1 MAYVDEIIIASGVT
15 SDGLIAG
22 PEAEGGSA
30 ALITIESNGELTEG
44 VAKAGG
50 TINGTYGAK
59 LTDVTAETGA
69 VIDLAY
75 GATDKPAT
83 SGMTLRGADTAIAEG
98 TLRYRGTLVN
108 GHAANGV
115 LYDVSGAA
123 EWRFCIG
130 DGLTVSGATL
140 TTGARIYTEEGGI
153 IQTANI
159 LQSGNIGL
167 GGSAVSYDITA
178 GATGVAA
185 GKATFQIAENARAY
199 RTLVSQGGQANVR
212 AYAEDMTVFSGG
224 KVTVSNGGVAS
235 TLKVS
240 SGGSVYVYGGLV
252 SGAELA
258 KGGKLYMYGGVVS
271 NAAIDS
277 GATVDVSAGVL
288 SGGYVSSGATVRV
301 VSAGTISGARILGP
315 SAYAM
320 TVQVSN
326 GGIADD
332 VVVSGA
338 RMYIY
343 SGGVANRGVVARTAV
358 GINIMAGGRANYT
371 SITAANGFLNVN
383 SDGVSYYTVGLG
395 GVETVSKGG
404 LSISATFTA
413 GTLNI
418 REGIAS
424 DAVMNGGVMGVSA
437 GAKAVN
443 AAINKGGSAVVSS
456 GGLLLGGH
464 VSSGGV
470 VIVRSSGVVSGIKV
484 LNGTNYVGT
493 LQVSGGGIASN
504 IVISGTR
511 VIVSSGGT
519 ALGTV
524 VNRNGIGINV
534 SKGGSAKNTLLKNGW
549 QLLYSAVG
557 ENTVVKGGSETVYA
571 GGSSIATTV
580 YSGSLNVSNGGVASD
595 AVVNG
600 GIMRVSSG
608 GVASNAVINKN
619 AELTVISSGVAN
631 VAFNPWMGTITSN
644 AGATVNYLARDREI
658 YLAEA
663 HGLVSRADAFEKL
676 EVLSDG
682 SAIAWGGTVDKAMV
696 YAGGSMIV
704 SGAALL
710 SELTVA
716 GRATFSSG
724 CGASVDHVE
733 VLNGGNVW
741 FANHGVNRV
750 NDLEI
755 RSGAT
760 VTLNSGGN
768 LSIGDVT
775 ILAGGSLA
783 INNMVAA
790 ARISGALVLDLSGAK
805 GNNRYMVYS
814 SFHYVNNGSRIVK
827 ASEEIGNYVYK
838 LVQLGGDNSSAYNFT
853 LDVAGNEYKLARGG
867 SVINP
872 LAKMTYTAGSA
883 ASGNGYDI
891 RLTTAVDGAY
901 TIAAV
906 DTAAALATNGEAVNT
921 SDKMAR
927 WTADT
932 AATASVNLASGMT
945 TGNAWLEID
954 GANVGA
960 ALYGTAEDQNFAGA
974 VNVKLTNGSI
984 RNLAGGAAKGG
995 TVKAANFTMAG
1006 GELDGTGYTG
1016 GFGNVTG
1023 KTTTRITT
1031 GSLAKDFYA
1040 GALANKLTT
1049 GTTVGDISMTVEG
1062 GTFSGNIYG
1071 ASAVKTDTTKG
1082 NGTRHTAGDITLTVT
1097 GGSTTKGT
1105 QACIFAGGYATGNAT
1120 GTVYTVDSVTA
1131 AISGGDWGEAAGG
1144 RGVFG
1149 GIMASGV
1156 KAQVLGTVNITVS
1169 GDATMGNVYGGGW
1182 SQNGG
1187 KSIVGDVNINIAGG
1201 TIQNV
1206 FGGGTHSTSG
1216 GTTAAGAVTIT
1227 VSGGTINGD
1236 IYARGQG
1243 QYDSTGAAGVIFTG
1257 ANDFGCGVYGYS
1269 RVPDPEKEGDGE
1281 EAGAAL
1287 SFTGYTGTFGGKIGG
1302 FDGGI
1307 TLDGDTAMTLAT
1319 AAGDVSNASWA
1330 FDVSARATTF
1340 AGTAML
1346 EWAAA
1351 DFAGDSIKLNLAEDS
1366 TAAWTL
1372 IDGAATTAYGEFDVL
1387 VDGNSILNDTL
1398 ALGEKIIGGVYD
1410 GWGFTLEGSA
1420 LKFKQLA

>member
-15 SDGLIAG
+15 SVGLVAG

-30 ALITIESNGELTEG
+30 STITVESGGELADG
-44 VAKAGG
+44 VVKAGG
-50 TINGTYGAK
+50 AINGTYGAK

-75 GATDKPAT
+75 GATGKPAT

-98 TLRYRGTLVN
+98 TLRYSGTAVN

-140 TTGARIYTEEGGI
+140 TTGARIYTEEGGTI
-153 IQTANI
+153 RTANI

-167 GGSAVSYDITA
+167 GGSAVGYDITA
-178 GATGVAA
+178 GATGVAR
-185 GKATFQIAENARAY
+185 GKATLQISEDAKAY

-212 AYAEDMTVFSGG
+212 AYAEDMTVFSDG

-240 SGGSVYVYGGLV
+240 SGGEAYVYGGLV
-252 SGAELA
+252 SGAEFA

-277 GATVDVSAGVL
+277 GAAVDVSAGVL
-288 SGGYVSSGATVRV
+288 SGGYVSSGATVRI
-301 VSAGTISGARILGP
+301 VSDGKLSGAQILGP
-315 SAYAM
+315 TAYAM

-418 REGIAS
+418 REGVAS

-437 GAKAVN
+437 GARAVN

-464 VSSGGV
+464 VSSGGG

-484 LNGTNYVGT
+484 LNGTNYVAT

-511 VIVSSGGT
+511 VIVSSGGS
-519 ALGTV
+519 AQGTV
-524 VNRNGIGINV
+524 VNRTGVGINL
-534 SKGGSAKNTLLKNGW
+534 SKGASARNTVLKAGW
-549 QLLYSAVG
+549 QIIYDSAVG
-557 ENTVVKGGSETVYA
+557 EHTVIKGGSETMYTGGKSISATVLA
-571 GGSSIATTV
+571 GA
-580 YSGSLNVSNGGVASD
+580 LNVSNGGLSLD

-600 GIMRVSSG
+600 GEMRVSSG
-608 GVASNAVINKN
+608 GSASGAVINTNGKLIVYSTGK
-619 AELTVISSGVAN
+619 AD

-644 AGATVNYLARDREI
+644 TGATVNYLDRDREI

-676 EVLSDG
+676 NVVNGG
-682 SAIAWGGTVDKAMV
+682 SAIAWGGTVGSATV

-704 SGAALL
+704 SGAAML
-710 SELTVA
+710 SDLTVG

-724 CGASVDHVE
+724 CGASVDNVE
-733 VLNGGNVW
+733 VLSGGNVW
-741 FANHGVNRV
+741 FANHGVRRV
-750 NDLEI
+750 NNLEV

-760 VTLNSGGN
+760 VTLNSGAN

-814 SFHYVNNGSRIVK
+814 SFHYVTNGSRVVR

-853 LDVAGNEYKLARGG
+853 LDAGGNEYKLAWGG

-883 ASGNGYDI
+883 ASGTGYDI
-891 RLTTAVDGAY
+891 RLTTAVDAAY

-906 DTAAALATNGEAVNT
+906 DTAAALATSGTAVNT
-921 SDKMAR
+921 NDKMAR
-927 WTADT
+927 WTENTT
-932 AATASVNLASGMT
+932 ATSAVNLADGMT

-954 GANVGA
+954 GLAFDK
-960 ALYGTAEDQNFAGA
+960 ALYGTAENQNFAGA
-974 VNVKLTNGSI
+974 VNVKLTSGSI
-984 RNLAGGAAKGG
+984 RNLAAGAAKGG
-995 TVKAANFTMAG
+995 TVRAANFTMAG
-1006 GELDGTGYTG
+1006 GTLAGAGYAG
-1016 GFGNVTG
+1016 GFGNVTDEVN
-1023 KTTTRITT
+1023 TTITAGT
-1031 GSLAKDFYA
+1031 LASGKDFYA
-1040 GALANKLTT
+1040 GALANYAKT
-1049 GTTVGDISMTVEG
+1049 GIATTVGNVSLTVKG
-1062 GTFSGNIYG
+1062 GEFGGNLYG
-1071 ASAVKTDTTKG
+1071 ASAVKASVA
-1082 NGTRHTAGDITLTVT
+1082 NAHTAGNVTLKLIDGNTA
-1097 GGSTTKGT
+1097 K
-1105 QACIFAGGYATGNAT
+1105 ADFCCFAGGYATGDAANA
-1120 GTVYTVDSVTA
+1120 TVYTVGDINA
-1131 AISGGDWGEAAGG
+1131 EISGGSWGEARGG
-1144 RGVFG
+1144 RGFFG
-1149 GIMASGV
+1149 GAMASGV
-1156 KAQVLGTVNITVS
+1156 KAEAEDVTVTIS
-1169 GDATMGNVYGGGW
+1169 GGSFGNVFGGGW
-1182 SQNGG
+1182 AQKGG
-1187 KSIVGDVNINIAGG
+1187 KSIVGNVNISIEGGNIA
-1201 TIQNV
+1201 NV
-1206 FGGGTHSTSG
+1206 FGGGSHSNSG
-1216 GTTAAGAVTIT
+1216 GSTETGDVAIT
-1227 VSGGTINGD
+1227 VSGGNITGA
-1236 IYARGQG
+1236 IYARGQLDG
-1243 QYDSTGAAGVIFTG
+1243 DMTGAADVIFTG
-1257 ANDFGCGVYGYS
+1257 ATNFECGVYGYS
-1269 RVPDPEKEGDGE
+1269 YVGGE
-1281 EAGAAL
+1281 ASDATL
-1287 SFTGYTGTFGGKIGG
+1287 SYTGYTGTFSGEIGG
-1302 FDGGI
+1302 FASI
-1307 TLDGDTAMTLAT
+1307 TLGGATAMTIDT
-1319 AAGDVSNASWA
+1319 AADVSNGAWE
-1330 FDVSARATTF
+1330 FDAVERDAAL
-1340 AGTAML
+1340 AGTAFL
-1346 EWAAA
+1346 NWTAA
-1351 DFAGDSIKLNLAEDS
+1351 DFAGDTITLNLADGDA
-1366 TAAWTL
+1366 TAWTL
-1372 IDGAATTAYGEFDVL
+1372 VSGAAATEYGEFDVL
-1387 VDGNSILNDTL
+1387 VDGSSILDAAL
-1398 ALGEKIIGGVYD
+1398 ALDEQIVGGVWD
-1410 GWGFTLEGSA
+1410 GWGFTVEDTA

>member
-15 SDGLIAG
+15 SDGLVAG

-30 ALITIESNGELTEG
+30 SVITIESGGKLANGI
-44 VAKAGG
+44 VKAGG
-50 TINGTYGAK
+50 AINATYGAN

-75 GATDKPAT
+75 GATGKPAT

-98 TLRYRGTLVN
+98 TLRYSGTLVN

-167 GGSAVSYDITA
+167 GGSAVSYDVTA
-178 GATGVAA
+178 GATGVAR
-185 GKATFQIAENARAY
+185 GKATFQIAENAKAY

-212 AYAEDMTVFSGG
+212 AYAEDMTVFSDG

-240 SGGSVYVYGGLV
+240 SGGEVYVYGGLV
-252 SGAELA
+252 SGAEFA
-258 KGGKLYMYGGVVS
+258 KGGKLYMYGGLVS
-271 NAAIDS
+271 SAAIGS
-277 GATVDVSAGVL
+277 GATADISAGVL

-301 VSAGTISGARILGP
+301 VSGGTISGAQILGP
-315 SAYAM
+315 TPFAA

-338 RMYIY
+338 RMYVY
-343 SGGVANRGVVARTAV
+343 SGGVANRGVVAVAGV
-358 GINIMAGGRANYT
+358 GINVMANGRANNT
-371 SITAANGFLNVN
+371 SLTAANAFLNVN

-395 GVETVSKGG
+395 GVENVSKGG

-413 GTLNI
+413 GTLNV
-418 REGIAS
+418 REAVAS
-424 DAVMNGGVMGVSA
+424 GTVMNGGVLGVSA
-437 GAKAVN
+437 GARAVN

-470 VIVRSSGVVSGIKV
+470 VIVRSRGVVSGIKV
-484 LNGTNYVGT
+484 LNGTNYVAT

-504 IVISGTR
+504 IIISGTR

-524 VNRNGIGINV
+524 VNRNGVGINV
-534 SKGGSAKNTLLKNGW
+534 SKGGSAKNTVLKSGW

-571 GGSSIATTV
+571 GGKSISATV
-580 YSGSLNVSNGGVASD
+580 YTGALNVSNGGVASG

-600 GIMRVSSG
+600 GDMRVSSG
-608 GVASNAVINKN
+608 GVASGAVINKN
-619 AELTVISSGVAN
+619 ATLTVVSAGTAN
-631 VAFNPWMGTITSN
+631 VVFNPWMGTVVSN
-644 AGATVNYLARDREI
+644 TGATVNYLGRDRDI

-663 HGLVSRADAFEKL
+663 QGLVSRADAFENL
-676 EVLSDG
+676 NVLSDG
-682 SAIAWGGTVDKAMV
+682 SAIAWGGTIGKAKV
-696 YAGGSMIV
+696 YAGGSMIM

-710 SELTVA
+710 SDLTVA
-716 GRATFSSG
+716 GGATFSSG
-724 CGASVDHVE
+724 CGAAVDNVE
-733 VLNGGNVW
+733 VLSGGYVW
-741 FANHGVNRV
+741 FAPQGVRRV
-750 NDLEI
+750 NNLDI

-760 VTLNSGGN
+760 VTLNSGAN

-775 ILAGGSLA
+775 IFAGGSLA
-783 INNMVAA
+783 LNNMVAA

-814 SFHYVNNGSRIVK
+814 SFHYVTNGSRIVR

-853 LDVAGNEYKLARGG
+853 LDVSGNEYKLARGG

-883 ASGNGYDI
+883 VSGTGYDV
-891 RLTTAVDGAY
+891 RLTTVVDGAY
-901 TIAAV
+901 TITPV
-906 DTAAALATNGEAVNT
+906 DTAAALATNGQAVNT
-921 SDKMAR
+921 NDKMAR

-932 AATASVNLASGMT
+932 DATASVNLASGMT

-954 GANVGA
+954 GATVGA
-960 ALYGTAEDQNFAGA
+960 ALYGAAEDQTFAGA

-984 RNLAGGAAKGG
+984 RNLAGGAAAGG
-995 TVKAANFTMAG
+995 TVKAVNFTMAG
-1006 GELDGTGYTG
+1006 GELAGNAYAG

-1023 KTTTRITT
+1023 ETTTMITT

-1040 GALANKLTT
+1040 GALANKLTSAT
-1049 GTTVGDISMTVEG
+1049 SVGDVSMTIGG

-1071 ASAVKTDTTKG
+1071 ASAVKTDAANG
-1082 NGTRHTAGDITLTVT
+1082 NGTRHTAGDVTLTVT

-1120 GTVYTVDSVTA
+1120 GTVYTVGSVSA
-1131 AISGGDWGEAAGG
+1131 AISGGSWGTAAGG

-1149 GIMASGV
+1149 GVMASGV
-1156 KAQVLGTVNITVS
+1156 KAQVIGEVNLTIS
-1169 GDATMGNVYGGGW
+1169 GDAVMGNVYGGGW
-1182 SQNGG
+1182 AQKSGG
-1187 KSIVGDVNINIAGG
+1187 RSIVGDVNISIADG
-1201 TIQNV
+1201 TITNV
-1206 FGGGTHSTSG
+1206 FGGGSHSTSG
-1216 GTTAAGAVTIT
+1216 GTTETGDITIT
-1227 VSGGTINGD
+1227 VSGGDITNA
-1236 IYARGQG
+1236 IYARGQLDG
-1243 QYDSTGAAGVIFTG
+1243 DTTGAAEVIFTG
-1257 ANDFGCGVYGYS
+1257 AANFGCGVYGYS
-1269 RVPDPEKEGDGE
+1269 CVGGTASD
-1281 EAGAAL
+1281 AAL
-1287 SFTGYTGTFGGKIGG
+1287 SFSGYTGEFAGAIGG
-1302 FDGGI
+1302 FNGI
-1307 TLDGDTAMTLAT
+1307 TLDGATAMTLTT
-1319 AAGDVSNASWA
+1319 AAEDVSNGGWA
-1330 FDVSARATTF
+1330 FDVSERETTL

-1346 EWAAA
+1346 RWEAA
-1351 DFAGDSIKLNLAEDS
+1351 DFAGDRIELNLAADS
-1366 TAAWTL
+1366 TSAWTL
-1372 IDGAATTAYGEFDVL
+1372 VDGAATAAYGEFDVL
-1387 VDGNSILNDTL
+1387 VDGNSILGDTL

-1410 GWGFTLEGSA
+1410 GWGFTLDGSA